1 MAIITAP
8 VIFAGILY
16 CRSEKTGFVREAPV
30 EQGGSNKN
38 GPVLLL
44 GRPAPHLTGLIPSGI
59 YVACYCAQLGGFSD
73 TSFNEYVVVGC
84 YSIVVIICNY

>member
-1 MAIITAP
+1 MAIITASM
-8 VIFAGILY
+8 IFPGSPHFLEKKNGFCMGIAY
-16 CRSEKTGFVREAPV
+16 SREA
-30 EQGGSNKN
+30 NKN

-44 GRPAPHLTGLIPSGI
+44 GRPAPHLTGLMPSGI
-59 YVACYCAQLGGFSD
+59 DVACYCAQLGGFSD